1 MKKILSACSS
11 VLALVA
17 LVGVQPACIWI
28 WHQPDAPKA
37 LRK

>member
-1 MKKILSACSS
+1 MKRVLSACSS

-17 LVGVQPACIWI
+17 LIGVQPCCVWL
-28 WHQPDAPKA
+28 WHQPEVPKA

>member
-1 MKKILSACSS
+1 MKRVLSACSS

-17 LVGVQPACIWI
+17 LIGVQPACFWL
-28 WHQPDAPKA
+28 WHQPEVPKA

>member
-1 MKKILSACSS
+1 MKYFLNKLCS

-17 LVGVQPACIWI
+17 LVAVQPACVWW
-28 WHQPDAPKA
+28 WHQPEVPKA